1 MGVDAAWTSAEL
13 AHALCDALVAKGQLK
28 EKPAFIRNDR
38 EEKIAGIFEA
48 MGLDG
53 AKMASFE
60 NPGPLEMMMRRG
72 TNGES
77 WLQQSLDALIA
88 MLPEEVSGATKKMT
102 MDDGAKAELEAA
114 KEKSAARRDRAE
126 NEGGEKGGDRDGGD
140 RRPPREDRG
149 YGGDRPERGGE
160 RGGDR
165 GGGER
170 GGGGSRFDRDEP
182 RGGGDKGGSRFER
195 DDNKGGG
202 GGRFDRDEEGGGK
215 GGGGGRFDDREGG
228 FGGGKGGDKG
238 SRDNSSMQCYNCQG
252 FGHTSRDCP
261 EPPKPKG
268 GGKGKRDRSAMVC
281 NNCKES
287 GHKSR
292 DCPHPVDEAALA
304 ERLAA
309 RKAKDGG
316 NSD

>member
-102 MDDGAKAELEAA
+102 MDDSAKAELEAA
-114 KEKSAARRDRAE
+114 KEKSAARRDRME
-126 NEGGEKGGDRDGGD
+126 EGGEKGGDREQGD

-149 YGGDRPERGGE
+149 YGGDRGGE

-165 GGGER
+165 GGN
-170 GGGGSRFDRDEP
+170 
-182 RGGGDKGGSRFER
+182 RFER
-195 DDNKGGG
+195 DDNKG

-215 GGGGGRFDDREGG
+215 GGGGGRFDDGERG
-228 FGGGKGGDKG
+228 FGGGGKGDKG

>member
-1 MGVDAAWTSAEL
+1 MGVDAAWSSAEL

-38 EEKIAGIFEA
+38 EEKIAGIFESI
-48 MGLDG
+48 GLDG
-53 AKMASFE
+53 AKMASFD
-60 NPGPLEMMMRRG
+60 NPGPLEMMMRKA

-77 WLQQSLDALIA
+77 WLQQALDALIA
-88 MLPEEVSGATKKMT
+88 MLPEEVSGATKKMS

-114 KEKSAARRDRAE
+114 KEKSAARRDRME
-126 NEGGEKGGDRDGGD
+126 DQEGGRGGDREQGD

-149 YGGDRPERGGE
+149 YGGDRG
-160 RGGDR
+160 GGDR
-165 GGGER
+165 GG
-170 GGGGSRFDRDEP
+170 DRD
-182 RGGGDKGGSRFER
+182 RGYGGDR
-195 DDNKGGG
+195 DDRRGGG
-202 GGRFDRDEEGGGK
+202 GGRFDRDQDGE
-215 GGGGGRFDDREGG
+215 RG
-228 FGGGKGGDKG
+228 FGGKGGDKG
-238 SRDNSSMQCYNCQG
+238 GRDNSSMQCYNCQG